1 MSNLLVV
8 DLGPCERDS
17 MPDHPLD
24 PDKRTQLFIDECRR
38 LGLKLTHQRLEIYK
52 LLASQVNHPSA
63 EDLHKKLLLTMP
75 TLSLDTVYRTLET
88 FERHGLIGR
97 VEVLDDRA
105 RFDANLR
112 SHHHLVCRRCRRA
125 VDLYWPVIEQLDDP
139 TEAAAWG
146 QVDSRHLEL
155 RGICKSCLNSS

>member
-1 MSNLLVV
+1 
-8 DLGPCERDS
+8 

-24 PDKRTQLFIDECRR
+24 PTERTELFVEECRR

-52 LLASQVNHPSA
+52 VLAAGEIHPSA
-63 EDLHKKLLLTMP
+63 EDIHKKLAPSMP
-75 TLSLDTVYRTLET
+75 TLSLDTVYRTLVT

-112 SHHHLVCRRCRRA
+112 NHHHVVCKVCRKA
-125 VDLYWPVIEQLDDP
+125 VDFYCPAIEDLNVPVD
-139 TEAAAWG
+139 TEEWG
-146 QVDSRHLEL
+146 KVETRHLEL
-155 RGICKSCLNSS
+155 RGVCNNCLKKS